1 MCLHACVC
9 VSFSNASHP
18 VSSGRL
24 AFKEDLDQGRGAAEC
39 IHSTA
44 QGCKPR
50 YCCREQVYT
59 WQQML
64 SISFLRGAQTAFSF
78 QPLFVERRWV
88 DLCCQSFA
96 GEGKQ
101 MALSGVQT
109 GPG

>member
-1 MCLHACVC
+1 MLLNAFTVQPKAVSHAW
-9 VSFSNASHP
+9 
-18 VSSGRL
+18 
-24 AFKEDLDQGRGAAEC
+24 
-39 IHSTA
+39 
-44 QGCKPR
+44 
-50 YCCREQVYT
+50 YCCQEQVYT

-64 SISFLRGAQTAFSF
+64 SISFLRGTQTVFSF
-78 QPLFVERRWV
+78 QPLFVERHWVPRV